1 MEKEHKQNGKPTG
14 TPCPEQSVLLSVGL
28 SAVTGSPEYLRGQQ
42 KTKDGVRRQ
51 NANADPCQKLSCP
64 GTDAQQHKTAHQP
77 MKQTDE
83 KQQNGENG
91 EEISEADQ
99 QMIQAILEGLPLKS
113 LSIAGVT
120 GETIEGIIYKL
131 NELC

>member
-1 MEKEHKQNGKPTG
+1 ME
-14 TPCPEQSVLLSVGL
+14 LLAPL
-28 SAVTGSPEYLRGQQ
+28 
-42 KTKDGVRRQ
+42 
-51 NANADPCQKLSCP
+51 
-64 GTDAQQHKTAHQP
+64 
-77 MKQTDE
+77 
-83 KQQNGENG
+83 QQNGENG